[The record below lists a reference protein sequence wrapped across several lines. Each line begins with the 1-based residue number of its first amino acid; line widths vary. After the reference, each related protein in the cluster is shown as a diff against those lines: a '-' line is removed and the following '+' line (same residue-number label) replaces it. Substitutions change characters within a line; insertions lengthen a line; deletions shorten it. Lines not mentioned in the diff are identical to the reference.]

1 MPQVRPSNSDP
12 MWYRPMGA
20 CSGESPRDGP
30 CGQFCIKSK
39 MPDQNEQLI
48 KALQRIANHDG
59 SRWIYIDGVVDERQ
73 DRPQEIAAQALK
85 DYYPN
90 KTT

>member
-1 MPQVRPSNSDP
+1 
-12 MWYRPMGA
+12 
-20 CSGESPRDGP
+20 
-30 CGQFCIKSK
+30 